1 MLHRNQV
8 DMILIGRIGNN
19 ISKNYIKH
27 HLYISDREHLRN
39 RISHFSSHIAMQYM
53 LDILFSCIFR
63 IDYKEN
69 MDYIEEILTIV
80 DDRDIEEN

>member
-1 MLHRNQV
+1 
-8 DMILIGRIGNN
+8 
-19 ISKNYIKH
+19 
-27 HLYISDREHLRN
+27 
-39 RISHFSSHIAMQYM
+39 MQYM